1 MLVAVEE
8 TATATGKSGETRAG
22 RASGVQATGLSLRS
36 LVALLMAVAPLLAFA
51 QIVPGGAHSPG
62 VITTQNGIPQVNIN
76 KPSGSGVSMNTY
88 NQFDV
93 SNRGAILNNSP
104 TITNTQL
111 AGYVNGNPNYGPN
124 DSARVIVNQVN
135 SNSPSQLR
143 GYLEVAGHSAEVIVA
158 NPNGLLLDGAGFIN
172 TSRATLTTG
181 TPNFA
186 PDCSVS
192 GFNVT
197 QGNITVQG
205 AGFNASNVDQV
216 DLLARA
222 VQVNAAIYAK
232 NLNVITGANSIDH
245 DTLNATPI
253 AGNGPAPGVSID
265 VSNLGGMYAN
275 RIWLVGTENGVGV
288 SNRGVL
294 AAQAGDLTLTTQG
307 KLVFAGQT
315 NASGNITA
323 SARDGIDNSGTTY
336 AQQNV
341 SANTSGALT
350 NSGTLAAQQN
360 TTVSAGSVAS
370 TGTLGAGVNSDG
382 TIASAGDLS
391 VSSRGA
397 VTASGRNEGG
407 GNTTIRGTSVSLA
420 GSNTSANG
428 ALVLTASGGDL
439 NLAVATTTAGGT
451 LNANAAGTLTNDT
464 AKLSSGAAMQVSA
477 ANVSN
482 AAGQM
487 VSGSTLAL
495 NTAGALGNA
504 QGVIQSA
511 GGATINA
518 GSLDDTA
525 GRIVSLNGDGMNVTT
540 TGALVNGVGG
550 TIGTNGELNVNA
562 GTLANQGQ
570 VSAAGDA
577 TVRAQSIDNHAGG
590 MTAGG
595 ALNVSSGG
603 ALNNVGGVISGSA
616 TAVSG
621 SSIDN
626 TTGHIE
632 GDTVNVATPGDL
644 VNRGGNI
651 TQYGTAGQ
659 TVSAGGALDNTG
671 GTIASNATNLTVS
684 TNGLANDNGA
694 IQHAGTGALNV
705 SSTGAMSNASGQ
717 IVTNGALNATAAS
730 LNNTSGTM
738 SAQQTAQVIAASG
751 IVNRS
756 GVVYGGNGLTVT
768 TQGDIDNT
776 DGSMQTAGELS
787 VSGHMVSNVHGTMAA
802 NGAHGA
808 VDVSAASLDNSAGK
822 LTNAGDGATTVSSLS
837 SVFNNGGTLGGNGDV
852 TLSGS
857 DLENVGG
864 VVVAGGAA
872 NLNTLRVTNVNGT
885 LYGGTALNLNQPN
898 AVVNNNNGAILGGQ
912 DVSVNVGTLLNPGG
926 SIRANRDVTV
936 SGAVT
941 GSGEMI
947 AGRNLSLAVNGDYTN
962 DAANNLHA
970 DGDMSVSATGTF
982 TNTGVLAANGALTA
996 TGANVVNTTTGDINS
1011 SNTTV
1016 NAAGTLNN
1024 DGRIEGDTV
1033 TTNSTAFNNTG
1044 AVIGN
1049 DVTVNATD
1057 VQNTGA
1063 AAVIAGA
1070 NSVRIYAQN
1079 SVMNA
1084 DGALIYSARNL
1095 EIGKDGT
1102 RDSSGMLAN
1111 QTGTLTNSAA
1121 TIEADGD
1128 IDIAANTVNNLRTG
1142 VQTQAGTP
1150 QDAGSTTLTVWT
1162 AGLPIDSM
1170 GVYYSQLHPEWR
1182 WSDGGGLGYGVV
1194 GHLMHPITVTVP
1206 KDQVTNLDTTAQT
1219 FSLTTPITDTYGDPI
1234 SFAGQPQTPP
1244 QTRTITNNPKQ
1255 WYNSLTDNGDGT
1267 YSIVFWP
1274 DFDPNKNIR
1283 PDQVQTRNGL
1293 NNDGTHDYAEI
1304 SRTTSTMTTTDR
1316 LVSAGNAATIQ
1327 AQGAIRINANNGSIN
1342 NQSSTMAAGGDLVRR
1357 ANGGSVN
1364 DTGTVL
1370 QQTVEQDT
1378 SSIFYWHQKTG
1389 GSNFTTPPISDGI
1402 TQSTTTVDALPAIA
1416 TSNQNVQ
1423 TDAQTIAINSVNRQG
1438 QTVAGSGVTGGS
1450 ADGTQTGTISGQSSR
1465 PQTVGGATGGIPNLK
1480 LPTSGLYSYNTA
1492 PGATYLV
1499 ATDPR
1504 FTQYTNFISSDYM
1517 LGQLGLNPMEVEKR
1531 LGDGLYEET
1540 LIRNQVTQL
1549 TGRTFLAG
1557 FTDNLDE
1564 YTALMNSGVAYAKA
1578 FGLEPGIA
1586 LTPAQMSQ
1594 LTTDMVWLVSQDV
1607 TLPDGS
1613 HQTVLVPQVY
1623 LAQSGTV
1630 DLTHS
1635 GALVAGNAINLNAS
1649 GDVNN
1654 SGHVSSNLATTV
1666 IGNNITNSGI
1676 IGSAGTTAVA
1686 AVQDVR
1692 NTSGR
1697 IGGGDVIV
1705 QAGRDVI
1712 NETQTTQASK
1722 TYSAGKLTGSVTSTG
1737 VDAIGTIS
1745 ATNSATVIAGRD
1757 VELNGAL
1764 VQAGGNAA
1772 VAAGRNINAGTT
1784 TLTTTNDLTSHDDQ
1798 FGYHDSV
1805 KQNLGSAI
1813 VAGGSVT
1820 TVSGRDTTLTD
1831 ATVRS
1836 GGDTA
1841 MIAGG
1846 NLTVTAAKDTY
1857 THSEKSLADSTSQY
1871 TSSSYDEAVQGSN
1884 VSAGG
1889 NITLAAGQ
1897 NGGGNLAVLGS
1908 TVATDANGGGVRLV
1922 STGDVT
1928 IGSVSETHDAQRWS
1942 HDEHSG
1948 FMSKDTTTDA
1958 ASSHQVIANGSTVS
1972 GDTVTG
1978 AAGHDMTISGST
1990 VAATND
1996 VTLAAA
2002 NNLTVNTTQDTSESS
2017 HFHQDVKT
2025 GLGSSGGVGISYGK
2039 VDQKDTT
2046 HDSSVTNNAS
2056 LIGST
2061 DGSVHLSA
2069 GADLHVTGSDLIAA
2083 QNVTGTGANVTI
2095 DAARDTAHHDETQEV
2110 SKSGFTLAVKA
2121 PVLEALSNTID
2132 QAHAA
2137 GHSQEDRAAA
2147 LHGIAAASG
2156 AYDSAV
2162 TGAAAMNQLAS
2173 GKTPDAKIELSYG
2186 SSHSTNTF
2194 SEDSTTNRGSNVT
2207 AGGTAAFV
2215 ATGDGQA
2222 GSGNVTVAGS
2232 DVNANDAI
2240 LAAKNQV
2247 NLVNTADTDSTR
2259 STNQS
2264 SSASVGVSYGTQGF
2278 GVDASA
2284 SKAHGNANS
2293 DAAMQNNTHVNG
2305 AQSVTIVSGGDT
2317 NIIGANVNGK
2327 EVTADVGGN
2336 LNVASVQD
2344 TMTSSAHQQSAG
2356 GGFSVSQGGG
2366 SASFSAQNGNASGSY
2381 AGVNEQAGIHAG
2393 LGGFD
2398 INVKGN
2404 TDLKG
2409 ATIASDADAS
2419 KNTLTTGTLTWS
2431 DVENHSEYSAHNAGI
2446 SAGAGVGDGGN
2457 NYATHGPTSGKN
2469 TGGALP
2475 VFANDSGRESA
2486 TTRSGISAGTVN
2498 VTDGAHQ
2505 TQDIASL
2512 NRDTSATNGTVAKTP
2527 DLNNVLANQSDL
2539 MDATTAAGEAVA
2551 RRIGDIA
2558 DSQQKA
2564 AQAQADAAK
2573 RAGDM
2578 DAYNKYQ
2585 AEADSWGEGGSNRIA
2600 LHVAGGAL
2608 TGGLSGMSAI
2618 GGAVGAGVAA
2628 KMAGQLDELAHTFSN
2643 GQDIDP
2649 GLAAGNLATNIV
2661 AGTVGG
2667 LVGGGAGAV
2676 TAANVDRY
2684 NRQLRPQEKTLAKQ
2698 IADKSGGKYT
2708 QDQVEDQLRI
2718 MGMCSNGTCQS
2729 GAPDTLI
2736 GQEPTDSGA
2745 KWAYA
2750 GTTSDGKP
2758 IRTQLTVAVDPQL
2771 QSFIMA
2777 SYNTVAPGNAPSA
2790 MTYIPSPIQQKTGP
2804 QGTTMNT
2811 AGSICPKGDCGV
2823 ANSTVGAP
2831 SRQQIADAAGFGAA
2845 QADRVSAMATALA
2858 ASGTPIPY
2866 VSVPAESVA
2875 IGASATS
2882 WLLNGVQQIATPDV
2896 GSYSIS
2902 NAISQ
2907 VTGAMMSA
2915 YPLAAP
2921 IINEFG
2927 SITSNSGAAQSAQ
2940 DWVNAVWAKVAKKF
2954 H

>member
-1 MLVAVEE
+1 MNDRSYRLIYSRIRGMLVAVEE
-8 TATATGKSGETRAG
+8 TATATGKSGETRA
-22 RASGVQATGLSLRS
+22 TGCVSDGLVTSLQLRS
-36 LVALLMAVAPLLAFA
+36 LVALLMTVAPLLAFG
-51 QIVPGGAHSPG
+51 QIVPGGAHAPG

-104 TITNTQL
+104 TIANTQL
-111 AGYVNGNPNYGPN
+111 AGYINGNPNYGPS

-135 SNSPSQLR
+135 SSAASQIN
-143 GYLEVAGHSAEVIVA
+143 GYVEVAGQKADVIIA
-158 NPNGLLLDGAGFIN
+158 NPSGLSINGGGFIN

-186 PDCSVS
+186 SDGSVS
-192 GFNVT
+192 GFGVAH
-197 QGNITVQG
+197 GNITVQG

-232 NLNVITGANSIDH
+232 NLNVITGANNVDYAS
-245 DTLNATPI
+245 LNATPI

-288 SNRGVL
+288 SNSGVL
-294 AAQAGDLTLTTQG
+294 AAQAGDLILTTQG
-307 KLVFAGQT
+307 KLVLAGQT

-341 SANTSGALT
+341 SANASGALI

-360 TTVSAGSVAS
+360 TTVSAGSIAS

-382 TIASAGDLS
+382 TIANGGDLS
-391 VSSRGA
+391 VFASGT
-397 VTASGRNEGG
+397 VTATGRNEGG
-407 GNTTIRGTSVSLA
+407 GNTTIQGASVSLA
-420 GSNTSANG
+420 SSNTSANG
-428 ALVLTASGGDL
+428 ALALTASGGDL
-439 NLAVATTTAGGT
+439 NLAGATTTAGDT
-451 LNANAAGTLTNDT
+451 LNANAAGTLTND
-464 AKLSSGAAMQVSA
+464 AGNLSSGAAMQVSA
-477 ANVSN
+477 ASVSN
-482 AAGQM
+482 AGGQI
-487 VSGSTLAL
+487 VSGSTLGL
-495 NTAGALGNA
+495 TTAGALGNG

-511 GGATINA
+511 AGTIVNA
-518 GSLDDTA
+518 GSLDNTG
-525 GRIVSLNGDGMNVTT
+525 GRIVSLNSDGMTLTT
-540 TGALVNGVGG
+540 TGALVNGAGG
-550 TIGTNGELNVNA
+550 TIGTNGALNLNA

-570 VSAAGDA
+570 VSAAGNA
-577 TVRAQSIDNHAGG
+577 TIRAQSIDNHAGS
-590 MTAGG
+590 MMAGG
-595 ALNVSSGG
+595 ALNASSNG

-626 TTGHIE
+626 TTGDIE
-632 GDTVNVATPGDL
+632 GNTLAVATPGDL
-644 VNRGGNI
+644 VNRGGHI
-651 TQYGTAGQ
+651 TQYGTVSQ
-659 TVSAGGALDNTG
+659 TVSAGGSLDNTG
-671 GTIASNATNLTVS
+671 GTIASNANSMSLSAQTII
-684 TNGLANDNGA
+684 NDNGTV
-694 IQHAGTGALNV
+694 QHAGSGSLAINA
-705 SSTGAMSNASGQ
+705 TGAMSNVAGKVQ
-717 IVTNGALNATAAS
+717 TNGALVVSAAS
-730 LNNTSGTM
+730 LDNTSGTLT
-738 SAQQTAQVIAASG
+738 AQQVAQVNAASG
-751 IVNRS
+751 IVNR
-756 GVVYGGNGLTVT
+756 GGTMYGGNGLTVT
-768 TQGDIDNT
+768 TQGDIDSTN
-776 DGSMQTAGELS
+776 GSMQTAGDLS
-787 VSGHMVSNVHGTMAA
+787 VSGHMVSNVMGTMSA
-802 NGAHGA
+802 NGAHSA
-808 VDVSAASLDNSAGK
+808 LDVSAASLDNSAGK

-857 DLENVGG
+857 DLENVDGM
-864 VVVAGGAA
+864 VIAGGAA
-872 NLNTLRVTNVNGT
+872 NLNTLRVNNVNG
-885 LYGGTALNLNQPN
+885 LVYGGTALNLNQPN

-912 DVSVNVGTLLNPGG
+912 DVSVKVGTLLNPGG
-926 SIRANRDVTV
+926 SIRANRDVKV
-936 SGAVT
+936 SGAI
-941 GSGEMI
+941 SGDGEII

-970 DGDMSVSATGTF
+970 DGDMSVSATGTLS
-982 TNTGVLAANGALTA
+982 NTGTLAANGALTA
-996 TGANVVNTTTGDINS
+996 TAANVVNTATGDINS

-1016 NAAGTLNN
+1016 NAAGILQN

-1033 TTNSTAFNNTG
+1033 TTNSASLANTG

-1049 DVTVNATD
+1049 DVTVNAND

-1079 SVMNA
+1079 AVTNTN
-1084 DGALIYSARNL
+1084 GALIYSAGNL

-1102 RDSSGMLAN
+1102 RDRSGMLAN
-1111 QTGTLTNSAA
+1111 HAGTLTNSAA

-1128 IDIAANTVNNLRTG
+1128 IDIAANTVNNQRTG

-1150 QDAGSTTLTVWT
+1150 QDAGSTTLTIWT
-1162 AGLPIDSM
+1162 AGLPADDM
-1170 GVYYSQLHPEWR
+1170 GVYYSLLHPEWR
-1182 WSDGGGLGYGVV
+1182 WSDGALGYGVV
-1194 GHLMHPITVTVP
+1194 GHLLHPITVTVP
-1206 KDQVTNLDTTAQT
+1206 KDQVTNLDTTAQS

-1234 SFAGQPQTPP
+1234 VFAGQPQTPP

-1274 DFDPNKNIR
+1274 DFDPNRNIR

-1304 SRTTSTMTTTDR
+1304 SRTSSTTTTTDQ

-1327 AQGAIRINANNGSIN
+1327 AQGAIRINADNGSIN

-1389 GSNFTTPPISDGI
+1389 GSSYTTAPISDGI
-1402 TQSTTTVDALPAIA
+1402 TQSTITVDALPAIA

-1423 TDAQTIAINSVNRQG
+1423 TDAQTITINSVNRQG
-1438 QTVAGSGVTGGS
+1438 QTATGSGVTGGS
-1450 ADGTQTGTISGQSSR
+1450 ADGTQTASVSGPTAGSAQVSNAAGQSSR

-1480 LPTSGLYSYNTA
+1480 LPVSGLYSYNTA
-1492 PGATYLV
+1492 PGATYLI

-1504 FTQYTNFISSDYM
+1504 FTQYANFISSDYM

-1557 FTDNLDE
+1557 YTDNLDE

-1578 FGLEPGIA
+1578 FGLQPGIA

-1623 LAQSGTV
+1623 LAQPGTV

-1635 GALVAGNAINLNAS
+1635 GALVAGNAVNLNAS

-1686 AVQDVR
+1686 AIQDVR

-1757 VELNGAL
+1757 VNLNGAR
-1764 VQAGGNAA
+1764 VQAGGEAA
-1772 VAAGRNINAGTT
+1772 IAAGRDINAGTT
-1784 TLTTTNDLTSHDDQ
+1784 TLTATNDLTSHDDQ

-1846 NLTVTAAKDTY
+1846 SLTVTAAKDKH
-1857 THSEKSLADSTSQY
+1857 THSEKSLADSKSQY
-1871 TSSSYDEAVQGSN
+1871 TSSSYDEAVQGST

-1897 NGGGNLAVLGS
+1897 NRSGNLAVLGS
-1908 TVATDANGGGVRLV
+1908 SVATDANGGSVKLV
-1922 STGDVT
+1922 ATGDVT

-1948 FMSKDTTTDA
+1948 FLSKDTTRDA
-1958 ASSHQVIANGSTVS
+1958 ASSHQVIATGSTIS

-1990 VAATND
+1990 VAATHD
-1996 VTLAAA
+1996 VTLAAG
-2002 NNLTVNTTQDTSESS
+2002 NNLSVNTSQDTSQSS
-2017 HFHQDVKT
+2017 TLHEATHS
-2025 GLGSSGGVGISYGK
+2025 GLGGTGGAAIAYGHS
-2039 VDQKDTT
+2039 DQKDTT

-2061 DGSVHLSA
+2061 YGSVHLSA
-2069 GADLHVTGSDLIAA
+2069 GNDLHVTGSDLIAA
-2083 QNVTGTGANVTI
+2083 LNVTGTGANVTI
-2095 DAARDTAHHDETQEV
+2095 DAATGTTHHDETHEV
-2110 SKSGFTLAVKA
+2110 SKSGFTLGLAGGLVDQIQGA
-2121 PVLEALSNTID
+2121 ID
-2132 QAHAA
+2132 QAHAS
-2137 GHSQEDRAAA
+2137 GNSQDSRASALHAIASVGDAAA
-2147 LHGIAAASG
+2147 
-2156 AYDSAV
+2156 
-2162 TGAAAMNQLAS
+2162 TGESLAG
-2173 GKTPDAKIELSYG
+2173 GKPDVKVELSFG
-2186 SSHSTNTF
+2186 SSHSKNTF
-2194 SEDSTTNRGSNVT
+2194 TEDRSTQTGSTVT
-2207 AGGTAAFV
+2207 AGGTAAFA
-2215 ATGDGQA
+2215 ATGNGTP
-2222 GSGNVTVAGS
+2222 GSGNVTIAGS
-2232 DVNANDAI
+2232 DVNANDVL
-2240 LAAKNQV
+2240 LAAKNNV
-2247 NLVNTADTDSTR
+2247 NLVNTTNTDTTH

-2264 SSASVGVSYGTQGF
+2264 SSSSVGVSYGTQGW
-2278 GVDASA
+2278 GVDASM
-2284 SKAHGNANS
+2284 SKAHGDANS

-2305 AQSVTIVSGGDT
+2305 ANSVTITSGGDT
-2317 NIIGANVNGK
+2317 NVIGANVNGK
-2327 EVTADVGGN
+2327 QVSVDVGGN

-2344 TMTSSAHQQSAG
+2344 TIVSNAHQESSG
-2356 GGFSVSQGGG
+2356 GGVSISQGGG
-2366 SASFSAQNGNASGSY
+2366 GANYSSLHGDAHGNY

-2393 LGGFD
+2393 SGGFD
-2398 INVKGN
+2398 VNVKGN

-2409 ATIASDADAS
+2409 AVIASDADAS
-2419 KNTLTTGTLTWS
+2419 KNSLTTGTLTWS
-2431 DVENHSEYSAHNAGI
+2431 DVQNHSDYSASSSGF
-2446 SAGAGVGDGGN
+2446 SAGASVGAPAKGTGLSSVGNAGGV
-2457 NYATHGPTSGKN
+2457 TPMLSQ
-2469 TGGALP
+2469 
-2475 VFANDSGRESA
+2475 NDSGSSSA
-2486 TTRSGISAGTVN
+2486 TTASGISAGTIN
-2498 VTDGAHQ
+2498 VTDAAHQ
-2505 TQDIASL
+2505 TQDVASL
-2512 NRDTSATNGTVAKTP
+2512 NRDTSNTDGTVAKLP
-2527 DLNNVLANQSDL
+2527 DVNNLLDKQAD
-2539 MDATTAAGEAVA
+2539 MMGATSAAGSAVA
-2551 RRIGDIA
+2551 TQIGAIA
-2558 DSQQKA
+2558 NAKHDVAQKA
-2564 AQAQADAAK
+2564 ADQAKASGDTELAAQ
-2573 RAGDM
+2573 
-2578 DAYNKYQ
+2578 YQ
-2585 AEADSWGEGGSNRIA
+2585 AEADKWDEGGTYRLA
-2600 LHVAGGAL
+2600 LHTAGGAL
-2608 TGGLSGMSAI
+2608 IAGLGGGSAV
-2618 GGAVGAGVAA
+2618 GGAVGAGLSAA
-2628 KMAGQLDELAHTFSN
+2628 LAGKLNSLADTF
-2643 GQDIDP
+2643 GTGGEADP
-2649 GLAAGNLATNIV
+2649 GLTAGNVAANII
-2661 AGTVGG
+2661 AGGIGG
-2667 LVGGGAGAV
+2667 LVGG
-2676 TAANVDRY
+2676 
-2684 NRQLRPQEKTLAKQ
+2684 
-2698 IADKSGGKYT
+2698 
-2708 QDQVEDQLRI
+2708 
-2718 MGMCSNGTCQS
+2718 
-2729 GAPDTLI
+2729 
-2736 GQEPTDSGA
+2736 
-2745 KWAYA
+2745 
-2750 GTTSDGKP
+2750 
-2758 IRTQLTVAVDPQL
+2758 
-2771 QSFIMA
+2771 
-2777 SYNTVAPGNAPSA
+2777 
-2790 MTYIPSPIQQKTGP
+2790 
-2804 QGTTMNT
+2804 
-2811 AGSICPKGDCGV
+2811 
-2823 ANSTVGAP
+2823 
-2831 SRQQIADAAGFGAA
+2831 
-2845 QADRVSAMATALA
+2845 
-2858 ASGTPIPY
+2858 
-2866 VSVPAESVA
+2866 
-2875 IGASATS
+2875 
-2882 WLLNGVQQIATPDV
+2882 
-2896 GSYSIS
+2896 
-2902 NAISQ
+2902 
-2907 VTGAMMSA
+2907 
-2915 YPLAAP
+2915 
-2921 IINEFG
+2921 
-2927 SITSNSGAAQSAQ
+2927 NSGAFAAANADLYNRSNGNGEGQGSKGSEFLKAAGNGAAGAWNGLVGVAETLANLPNGGPLASPGDPGYISLDAARLTYTPGDQIGSNVELLTALLATKKIGKGSVAEADAMTVSEARAFEQSLIGLPPGERVAQVKQTAQ
-2940 DWVNAVWAKVAKKF
+2940 TVATDNGWSKDSQLSRVNGRDVYRADDGTLYAVDSQHGRFEVVNGKTGAHMGEVSMIDLTPTKPADTSGRHDLRVK
-2954 H
+2954 